1 MGWSRA
7 SRILHCEALRLF
19 FQEQVR
25 VLKRDRKTTLILT
38 AIFCALLIAAFIVGI
53 SDNIAGIVL
62 CFLAATIPVIA
73 FTYTLRELK
82 KLLTLLGASVGGFFV
97 FVILHNAFYALGV
110 ITGHIVI
117 LSHLINALG
126 VVCFCIAVFL
136 CPAAF
141 LVGAVGSI
149 ALAVRKR
156 KNQAAN

>member
-7 SRILHCEALRLF
+7 SRILHCKALRAF
-19 FQEQVR
+19 FQEQAR
-25 VLKRDRKTTLILT
+25 VLKRDRKTALILT

-53 SDNIAGIVL
+53 SDNIPGIVL

-82 KLLTLLGASVGGFFV
+82 KFLILLGASVGGFFI
-97 FVILHNAFYALGV
+97 FVVLHNAFYALGI
-110 ITGHIVI
+110 ITSHIIVLCHLMEA
-117 LSHLINALG
+117 LS
-126 VVCFCIAVFL
+126 VVSFCIAVFL

-149 ALAVRKR
+149 ALATRKR
-156 KNQAAN
+156 KNQGAN